1 MSGAFT
7 GKSEHAGRSRHVN
20 ISAMVHLLAL
30 AAAAFYGAADFTGG
44 LAARSVTAVMV
55 VLVSQGAGLLMLVA
69 LMPFLPEATPVRDDL
84 LWGIAAGVSGGVGVG
99 LLYRALAIG
108 TMAVVAPTTAV
119 CAVTIPVI
127 VAVVLG
133 ERPGMWAGFGIVLG
147 IVSIL
152 LVSQQPASDPGAER
166 AQAAARRR
174 GLGTALASGVAIG
187 FFLLSLAQTRTEAGM
202 WPLLVSR
209 VTTVTLFA
217 LAAMATRPAVPS
229 AARIWMLAT
238 AGGAM
243 DMAANIFYLVA
254 VREGPMSVV
263 VTLASLYPAST
274 VLLARIVL
282 GERLGMVQVTGVGCA
297 LAAVLLIV
305 GST

>member
-1 MSGAFT
+1 
-7 GKSEHAGRSRHVN
+7 
-20 ISAMVHLLAL
+20 
-30 AAAAFYGAADFTGG
+30 
-44 LAARSVTAVMV
+44 V
-55 VLVSQGAGLLMLVA
+55 VLVSQGAGLLMLAA
-69 LMPFLPEATPVRDDL
+69 LMPFLSDAEPIRADL
-84 LWGIAAGVSGGVGVG
+84 MWGVAAGISGGVGVA

-108 TMAVVAPTTAV
+108 AMAVVAPTTAV

-127 VAVVLG
+127 VAVILG
-133 ERPGMWAGFGIVLG
+133 ERPGMSAGIGIVLG

-152 LVSQQPASDPGAER
+152 LVSQQPASDPNAEA

-187 FFLLSLAQTRTEAGM
+187 LFLLSLAQTRTEAGM

-209 VTTVTLFA
+209 ATTVSLFSLIA
-217 LAAMATRPAVPS
+217 IATRPSFHMKPGVAL
-229 AARIWMLAT
+229 LA
-238 AGGAM
+238 AGGGTL
-243 DMAANIFYLVA
+243 DMAANIFYLIA
-254 VREGPMSVV
+254 VRQGPMSVV

-282 GERLGMVQVTGVGCA
+282 GERLGLVQVAGVVCA

-305 GST
+305 SGN

>member
-1 MSGAFT
+1 
-7 GKSEHAGRSRHVN
+7 
-20 ISAMVHLLAL
+20 MVHLLAL

-44 LAARSVTAVMV
+44 VAARSVTAVVV
-55 VLVSQGAGLLMLVA
+55 VLVSQGAGLLMLAV
-69 LMPFLPEATPVRDDL
+69 LMPFLADAAPIRSDL
-84 LWGIAAGVSGGVGVG
+84 IWGVAAGISGGVGVA

-108 TMAVVAPTTAV
+108 AMAVVAPTTAV
-119 CAVTIPVI
+119 CAVTIPVV
-127 VAVVLG
+127 VAIVLG
-133 ERPGMWAGFGIVLG
+133 ERPGMGAGIGIVLG

-152 LVSQQPASDPGAER
+152 LVSQQPASDPNAEA

-187 FFLLSLAQTRTEAGM
+187 FFLLSLAQTRAEAGM

-209 VTTVTLFA
+209 ATTVTLFT
-217 LAAMATRPAVPS
+217 LIAAATRPS
-229 AARIWMLAT
+229 FQMT
-238 AGGAM
+238 AGVALLAAGGGTL
-243 DMAANIFYLVA
+243 DMAANIFYLIA

-282 GERLGMVQVTGVGCA
+282 GERLGLVQVAGVMCA

-305 GST
+305 SGT